1 MKNRFEDETLKIL
14 FISLG
19 CDKNLV
25 DTEMMLGMLVQ
36 RGFSITDD
44 ETEADAV
51 VVNTCCFINDAKQ
64 ESINTLLEMAEL
76 RKSGAVRAL
85 IAAGCLAQRYQDEI
99 QKEIPEVDAIVGTTA
114 IDAIVETLDEVLAG
128 QGHNHLEDINRKP
141 VYDRERIVTTGG
153 HYAYLKIAE
162 GCDKH
167 CSYCIIP
174 RVRGTY
180 RSIPMDSLVQE
191 AERLVAFGAKEIIL
205 VAQET
210 TLYGMDLYGEKRLP
224 ELLRRLCAIAGIYW
238 IRILYCYPE
247 EITDEL
253 IETIQKEPK
262 VCNYLDIPIQH
273 ASDRILKRMG
283 RRTNRQELKNT
294 ITKLRD
300 RIPDLCLR
308 TTLITGFPGETQQDH
323 ASLLEFVDEMEF
335 DRLGVFTY
343 SPEEDTPAALFD
355 DQIDEEVK
363 LDRQAELMELQQEIA
378 FEKAQETVGSTLLV
392 MVEGKVPDEHA
403 YVARSYK
410 DAPNVDGFVFVQTGR
425 ELMTGDFV
433 RVRIT
438 GSHEYD
444 LIGEIEDEFTE

>member
-1 MKNRFEDETLKIL
+1 MKNRIL

-191 AERLVAFGAKEIIL
+191 AQRLVAFGAKEIIL

-253 IETIQKEPK
+253 IETIQREPK

-283 RRTNRQELKNT
+283 RRTNRQELKNM

-308 TTLITGFPGETQQDH
+308 TTLITGFPGETQEDH
-323 ASLLEFVDEMEF
+323 VSLLEFVDEMEF

-363 LDRQAELMELQQEIA
+363 LDRQADLMELQQEIA